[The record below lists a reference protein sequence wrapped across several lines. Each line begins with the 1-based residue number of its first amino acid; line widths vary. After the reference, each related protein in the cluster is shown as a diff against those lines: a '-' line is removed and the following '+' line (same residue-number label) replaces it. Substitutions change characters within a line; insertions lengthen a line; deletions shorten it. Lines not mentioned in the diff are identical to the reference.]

1 MPHVRRGTKDH
12 LRHLAQGTKSG
23 AAGFGPALPAVVEPP
38 IVMMQHQRQ
47 VAGGALPD
55 QLPGQQEIAA
65 ETLVV
70 RPDQAIRRRQS
81 REVTGPE
88 TAQLLAQRGLRA
100 RLFGQIAEHGIN
112 PARYAPARQPGPKT
126 VEPGRVRRLA
136 RGEDEFGP
144 GRGQLAQQMRRGQ
157 FNDAPHAAG
166 AKVIMHDD
174 KFHSRQCFMAAP
186 AGRPFFR
193 ADAAKLDGHQPGMRK
208 FTRAPAGSSPRAAP
222 NFESVDS
229 AERLAS
235 GSAFLQ
241 SGWRQGQG
249 RASKDHRVNNATTMN
264 LNDHV

>member
-1 MPHVRRGTKDH
+1 
-12 LRHLAQGTKSG
+12 
-23 AAGFGPALPAVVEPP
+23 
-38 IVMMQHQRQ
+38 MMQHQRQ

-112 PARYAPARQPGPKT
+112 PARYASPRQSGPQA

-186 AGRPFFR
+186 AERLFSARTRRSLTGTDRECESLPGRRRDHLR
-193 ADAAKLDGHQPGMRK
+193 AR
-208 FTRAPAGSSPRAAP
+208 RR
-222 NFESVDS
+222 NWESVDS